1 MVSGIFLIVAG
12 IVGIVML
19 GLIVLIMSSFRAV
32 NKKEIERKERAI
44 LQQVLAYGG
53 KVTPLEI
60 AVNVDQ
66 SFEEVK
72 ATWIDSVIMA
82 SGSLR

>member
-60 AVNVDQ
+60 AANVDQ